1 MNITANGRMNAKR
14 DEPTKNHKR
23 VALIVNTFRWQH
35 HCNTSLPYCQY
46 PN

>member
-23 VALIVNTFRWQH
+23 VALIVKIFRWQH
-35 HCNTSLPYCQY
+35 HCNTSFPYCQY

>member
-23 VALIVNTFRWQH
+23 VALIVNTFRLPP
-35 HCNTSLPYCQY
+35 HCNTGLIRCQY